1 MWAHTLYQ
9 GDDTFGQTIL
19 MNNVLN
25 RYENSEEMEE
35 LVDDNDS
42 GAIQVEREINFLDI
56 LTKLMDEDEA
66 STNEIFEMIDTLQI
80 IESCPK
86 DGIDEN
92 EEFKIPDFDAKQ
104 HPVSNDDT
112 TQADITDGDNDP
124 DEENIAEEYFT
135 NEDEFNLRQEAS
147 SLKHSQA
154 CLDDRAD
161 NVSSGTTTTLLMP
174 PTIAITKYPGSL
186 DHLPFYHQGK
196 YADSNQEI
204 DDIGDDEEEEEW
216 LEIGQEESGQSSIV
230 TMYERPNYGV
240 SEADQDVAEEMV
252 ANKLVIDLDN
262 STTLSSINKKN
273 TTTIPVT
280 DDSPEMLEAD
290 VEHQHEVGVRFV
302 TCVDIQGPDTMEDT
316 NEEKKVIKVEA
327 KEIDNSVKLGNSEHL
342 REDNK
347 KDAEVKNIKDINNK
361 NSIESHIDTPV
372 DVNNNDRGS
381 ETLEDEQSNKIIEI
395 SEPHFLTLFLSCFG
409 CMKRRKY

>member
-1 MWAHTLYQ
+1 M
-9 GDDTFGQTIL
+9 G
-19 MNNVLN
+19 
-25 RYENSEEMEE
+25 
-35 LVDDNDS
+35 DNDS

-66 STNEIFEMIDTLQI
+66 STNEIFEMIDTLQN

-92 EEFKIPDFDAKQ
+92 EEVKIPDFDAKQ

-147 SLKHSQA
+147 SLKHSQT

-174 PTIAITKYPGSL
+174 PTIAIKKYPGSL

-204 DDIGDDEEEEEW
+204 EDIGGDDEEEEW
-216 LEIGQEESGQSSIV
+216 LEI
-230 TMYERPNYGV
+230 R
-240 SEADQDVAEEMV
+240 D
-252 ANKLVIDLDN
+252 
-262 STTLSSINKKN
+262 
-273 TTTIPVT
+273 
-280 DDSPEMLEAD
+280 
-290 VEHQHEVGVRFV
+290 
-302 TCVDIQGPDTMEDT
+302 
-316 NEEKKVIKVEA
+316 
-327 KEIDNSVKLGNSEHL
+327 
-342 REDNK
+342 
-347 KDAEVKNIKDINNK
+347 
-361 NSIESHIDTPV
+361 
-372 DVNNNDRGS
+372 
-381 ETLEDEQSNKIIEI
+381 
-395 SEPHFLTLFLSCFG
+395 
-409 CMKRRKY
+409 